1 MIIRRV
7 SRLSVLVI
15 MLMSVG
21 VLAALEVDRDE
32 VEEASDADIEFENYE
47 GPVDTIDSRDAIR
60 EIGRVMGR
68 GITASDEA
76 DYDARYLV
84 TRIIGD
90 VEDRRL
96 AADLIELT
104 ETSRVD
110 HIENLRRIISGYL
123 ETAWEYDRD
132 DADLLARFI
141 TIYNA
146 VNRGAMD
153 LFSQRYREAVVSELD
168 SDRAGLATSYRR
180 WAGQTQLVVPIRD
193 DRAPGALDAVDPRQ
207 LVDAQVIDELRTRR
221 DLGIEDRKAII
232 NFIERVIEERT
243 AAIQEERTALDEE
256 QEGIQERRAELDQ
269 EADDEDAPDGDG
281 ADQVDPEEPEPDEPE
296 PDEPEPDQEA
306 REEDPET
313 QDEPG
318 PDEPG
323 PDEPAQDE
331 TGDDPDAEAAEDSPA
346 DDADGSEA
354 EEERRE
360 LDEREAAIVERQ
372 EELDEEEEELEDL
385 TERVEELYEE
395 TADDQA
401 TLEDQP
407 APTDVVAFVLGDS
420 EGRFE
425 LAVVDFDDAT
435 VVGQQTVPVVTR
447 ELTEFQGG
455 IVVAHGRTGR
465 LLMLEPSSLSI
476 MVESDS
482 PVVPGSRVRVVDG
495 HLLTVIPNDDEF
507 VVGEFDAQLV
517 LQRRSARPVLEDT
530 DIVVRE
536 DELLVQGENGDLRV
550 LRLDDITR

>member
-243 AAIQEERTALDEE
+243 ATIQEERTALDEE

>member
-1 MIIRRV
+1 MIIRGV
-7 SRLSVLVI
+7 SPLSVLVI

-47 GPVDTIDSRDAIR
+47 GPVETIDSRDAIR

-76 DYDARYLV
+76 DYDGRYLV
-84 TRIIGD
+84 SRIIGD

-123 ETAWEYDRD
+123 DTAWEYERD

-153 LFSQRYREAVVSELD
+153 LFSERYREAVVSELD

-193 DRAPGALDAVDPRQ
+193 DRAPGVLDAVDPRQ

-232 NFIERVIEERT
+232 DFIERVIEERT

-269 EADDEDAPDGDG
+269 EAAEADDEDAPDADG
-281 ADQVDPEEPEPDEPE
+281 ADQAEPDEPE
-296 PDEPEPDQEA
+296 PDEPEPAETEPDQEA
-306 REEDPET
+306 REEDPEA
-313 QDEPG
+313 Q
-318 PDEPG
+318 DEPG

-331 TGDDPDAEAAEDSPA
+331 TGDDPDAEAAEDEPP
-346 DDADGSEA
+346 DDADESEA

-360 LDEREAAIVERQ
+360 LDEREAEIVERQ

-401 TLEDQP
+401 TLEDQR

-435 VVGQQTVPVVTR
+435 LVGEQTVPVVTR

-465 LLMLEPSSLSI
+465 LLMLEPSSLSL

-536 DELLVQGENGDLRV
+536 DELLVQGENGELRV
-550 LRLDDITR
+550 LRLDDIAR

>member
-7 SRLSVLVI
+7 FRLSVLVI
-15 MLMSVG
+15 MLMSAG
-21 VLAALEVDRDE
+21 GLAALEVDREE
-32 VEEASDADIEFENYE
+32 VEEASDVDIEFENYE

-68 GITASDEA
+68 GITASDAA

-96 AADLIELT
+96 AADVIELS

-110 HIENLRRIISGYL
+110 HIENLRRIVSGYL
-123 ETAWEYDRD
+123 ETAWEYDQD

-153 LFSQRYREAVVSELD
+153 IFSERYREAVVSELD
-168 SDRAGLATSYRR
+168 PDRAGLATSYRR

-207 LVDAQVIDELRTRR
+207 LVDSRVIDELRTRR

-232 NFIERVIEERT
+232 DFIERVIEERT

-256 QEGIQERRAELDQ
+256 QEEIQERRAELDDEAAEPDDQ
-269 EADDEDAPDGDG
+269 EVSDVDD
-281 ADQVDPEEPEPDEPE
+281 ADQEEPEQEEPEPAET
-296 PDEPEPDQEA
+296 EPDQDQP
-306 REEDPET
+306 EEDQEA
-313 QDEPG
+313 QDEPAQ
-318 PDEPG
+318 
-323 PDEPAQDE
+323 DEPAQDE
-331 TGDDPDAEAAEDSPA
+331 TGGDTDATDDGPTDDEDDPEE
-346 DDADGSEA
+346 SEA
-354 EEERRE
+354 EDERRE
-360 LDEREAAIVERQ
+360 LDERETEIAERQ
-372 EELDEEEEELEDL
+372 EELDEEEDELEEL

-401 TLEDQP
+401 TLDDQP
-407 APTDVVAFVLGDS
+407 APTDLVPFVLGDG

-425 LAVVDFDDAT
+425 LAVVDFDDAA
-435 VVGQQTVPVVTR
+435 VVGEQTIPVVTR

-455 IVVAHGRTGR
+455 IVVSHGRTGR

-476 MVESDS
+476 MAESDS

-495 HLLTVIPNDDEF
+495 YLLTVIPEDDAF

-517 LQRRSARPVLEDT
+517 LQRRSAQPVLEDT

-536 DELLVQGENGDLRV
+536 DELLVQGESGDLRV
-550 LRLDDITR
+550 LRLDDIAQ